1 MFLYFFMDIILMRKK
16 KSYVLIIQS
25 INKILKELNEVG
37 SNRMIL
43 LFLL

>member
-1 MFLYFFMDIILMRKK
+1 MDIILMRKK